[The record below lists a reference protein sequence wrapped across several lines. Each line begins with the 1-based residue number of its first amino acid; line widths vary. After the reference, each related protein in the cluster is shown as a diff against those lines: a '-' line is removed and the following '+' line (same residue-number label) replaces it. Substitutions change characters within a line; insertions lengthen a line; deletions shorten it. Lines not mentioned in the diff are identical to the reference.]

1 MAAVHDD
8 HGQAH
13 GHDHGHDDHGHH
25 GPPQRIYALGN
36 HNKSQRYWNDVLVV

>member
-25 GPPQRIYALGN
+25 GPPSGFMRWATTTM
-36 HNKSQRYWNDVLVV
+36 KR